1 MQAISLVP
9 LTGAEV
15 IVWNKSEFR

>member
-15 IVWNKSEFR
+15 IVWNKSEFC